1 MATRAGVRSPRSVK
15 SGASRALLIL
25 GDPTV
30 ADQRARA
37 AIDEWLP
44 LDRQSVDLE
53 VVRVP
58 DQPMERAVEL
68 LQQVG
73 LFGAG
78 RCVWV
83 RMLPAAKRKRHEPA
97 QGQADGGA
105 EGRVARDAASES
117 REAEAEGVGEEGAP
131 GSLAEQMESLV
142 SFLEGDGKGGGGLPA
157 ACSLVITAPALDK
170 RMRLVRWFEARE
182 GLVDLRIPFESGGT
196 AAKNGEGESRERLAR
211 FIQGRI
217 QSNGFPA
224 LSTDALRAILERAG
238 SDMGQLA
245 AELDKLCLAAP
256 AGAPI
261 GVELVQLRMADLAR
275 SWVLDLIDALG
286 KRDLRKA
293 QLTLDRL
300 LRQGEPAFVIV
311 ASLATRVSD
320 LWVLRPCVDR
330 LPLGALDN
338 GRQFIQRHYPS
349 LPQAVRSRYRD
360 WRAYFLL
367 LEASRFPGDTLRR
380 LHRDLLEID
389 LRLKST
395 RVPASLL
402 LGGFVQRA
410 CSLRA

>member
-1 MATRAGVRSPRSVK
+1 MPPRGAK
-15 SGASRALLIL
+15 SGAARALLIL
-25 GDPTV
+25 GDPAV
-30 ADQRARA
+30 ADQRARV
-37 AIDEWLP
+37 AIDDWLP
-44 LDRQSVDLE
+44 ADRQSVDLE

-58 DQPMERAVEL
+58 DEPMERAVEL
-68 LQQVG
+68 LRQVG

-83 RMLPAAKRKRHEPA
+83 RVVRAEKQKR
-97 QGQADGGA
+97 QGPGQGRADGGVEGKTAA
-105 EGRVARDAASES
+105 EAAGDD
-117 REAEAEGVGEEGAP
+117 REAEEMAGGVGEEGP
-131 GSLAEQMESLV
+131 SGSLAEQMENLV
-142 SFLEGDGKGGGGLPA
+142 SFLDGDGKGAGGLPA
-157 ACSLVITAPALDK
+157 TCSLIITAPALDK
-170 RMRLVRWFEARE
+170 RTRLVRWFEAHE

-196 AAKNGEGESRERLAR
+196 RAKNGEGETRERLAR
-211 FIQGRI
+211 FIQDRI

-224 LSTDALRAILERAG
+224 LSTAALQAILERAG

-256 AGAPI
+256 TGAPI
-261 GVELVQLRMADLAR
+261 GVDLVQSIMADLAR
-275 SWVLDLIDALG
+275 SWVLDLIGALG

-311 ASLATRVSD
+311 ASLATRVGD
-320 LWVLRPCVDR
+320 LWALRSCVDR
-330 LPLGALDN
+330 LPPGALDN
-338 GRQFIQRHYPS
+338 GRRFVQRHYQS
-349 LPQAVRSRYRD
+349 LPEAVRSKYRD

-395 RVPASLL
+395 RIPASLL
-402 LGGFVQRA
+402 LGGFVQEA